1 LDKYIKNC
9 RALLEKITTQYDAN
23 WIAFSGGL
31 DSSILGQIKKD
42 RDLNALTIIAK
53 DFIGT
58 DLSYSQIVGKHI
70 GIPLELK
77 YVSIDEM
84 LDAIKGTI
92 KILKNFNDIEI
103 RNSIVSY
110 IYLNAL
116 KKKNITKIITGDGA
130 DEIFA
135 GYNFL
140 VKKDHDELQ
149 KELKRM
155 KKIMHFTSQKI
166 ANELGIS
173 VQMPFIDESI
183 IKFVETL
190 PVNLLVNQNNDIKIG
205 ILILR
210 KAFENDLPSSV
221 IWRKKTPMQDGSGT
235 VGLIKMFDSVI
246 TDDIFKEKT
255 KKIKSEDNVTI
266 RTKESLQY
274 YEFYKENFKIPECT
288 NGNNQCS
295 DCNAEIV
302 SIQNFAGCVEGF
314 QSKVNFYIFLAFL
327 QRSFYIHY
335 NKNNIFH
342 HHAHE

>member
-1 LDKYIKNC
+1 MDKFIKNC
-9 RALLEKITTQYDAN
+9 RVLLEKITIQCDAN

-42 RDLNALTIIAK
+42 QDLNALTIIAK

-58 DLSYSQIVGKHI
+58 DLSYSQIIGKHI

-116 KKKNITKIITGDGA
+116 KKKNVTKIITGDGA

-190 PVNLLVNQNNDIKIG
+190 PVNLLVNQNDGIKFG
-205 ILILR
+205 KWILR

-221 IWRKKTPMQDGSGT
+221 IWRKKTAMQDGSGT
-235 VGLIKMFDSVI
+235 ASLTKLFDSII
-246 TDDIFKEKT
+246 TDDIFEEKT
-255 KKIKSEDNVTI
+255 KKIKKEDDVTI
-266 RTKESLQY
+266 RTKESLHY
-274 YEFYKENFKIPECT
+274 YEHYKENFRIPEYQSQKNLCP
-288 NGNNQCS
+288 
-295 DCNAEIV
+295 DCNAEL
-302 SIQNFAGCVEGF
+302 SSN
-314 QSKVNFYIFLAFL
+314 SKFCRMCGKFPI
-327 QRSFYIHY
+327 
-335 NKNNIFH
+335 
-342 HHAHE
+342 

>member
-1 LDKYIKNC
+1 MDKFIKNC
-9 RALLEKITTQYDAN
+9 RVLLEKITMRYDAN

-31 DSSILGQIKKD
+31 DSSILGQIK
-42 RDLNALTIIAK
+42 REQDLNALTIITK

-58 DLSYSQIVGKHI
+58 DLSYSQIIGKHV

-110 IYLNAL
+110 IYLNVL

-166 ANELGIS
+166 GNELGIS

-183 IKFVETL
+183 VK
-190 PVNLLVNQNNDIKIG
+190 
-205 ILILR
+205 
-210 KAFENDLPSSV
+210 
-221 IWRKKTPMQDGSGT
+221 
-235 VGLIKMFDSVI
+235 
-246 TDDIFKEKT
+246 
-255 KKIKSEDNVTI
+255 
-266 RTKESLQY
+266 
-274 YEFYKENFKIPECT
+274 
-288 NGNNQCS
+288 
-295 DCNAEIV
+295 
-302 SIQNFAGCVEGF
+302 
-314 QSKVNFYIFLAFL
+314 
-327 QRSFYIHY
+327 
-335 NKNNIFH
+335 
-342 HHAHE
+342 

>member
-1 LDKYIKNC
+1 MDKLIEDS
-9 RALLEKITTQYDAN
+9 RILLEKITMQCDAN

-42 RDLNALTIIAK
+42 QDLNAITIIAK

-58 DLSYSQIVGKHI
+58 DLSYSQIIGEHI

-110 IYLNAL
+110 IYLNSL
-116 KKKNITKIITGDGA
+116 KEKNITKIITGDGA

-166 ANELGIS
+166 ADELGIS

-183 IKFVETL
+183 IEFVETL
-190 PVNLLVNQNNDIKIG
+190 PVNLLVNQNDGIKFG
-205 ILILR
+205 KWIL
-210 KAFENDLPSSV
+210 
-221 IWRKKTPMQDGSGT
+221 
-235 VGLIKMFDSVI
+235 
-246 TDDIFKEKT
+246 
-255 KKIKSEDNVTI
+255 
-266 RTKESLQY
+266 
-274 YEFYKENFKIPECT
+274 
-288 NGNNQCS
+288 
-295 DCNAEIV
+295 
-302 SIQNFAGCVEGF
+302 
-314 QSKVNFYIFLAFL
+314 
-327 QRSFYIHY
+327 
-335 NKNNIFH
+335 
-342 HHAHE
+342 